1 MNAPRKISF
10 LVLIP
15 IGAVAVFMIVIL
27 SGRVTW
33 FSEQPPLEFNPN
45 MDHNRKAITQSANGF
60 FSDGASQ
67 RPPVEGTVGRTQV
80 VYPLGMGD
88 VDEAEV
94 QNVDPMLEQT
104 EFLLARGQNRFNVF
118 CSPCHYYNG
127 QSEMSAVSQK
137 GWPGIPNLT
146 RPETQA
152 LSNARIFHIISAGQN
167 LMPKYAD
174 KIAPIDRWA
183 IIYYLRTLQAAAG
196 TVAVADTTAPAQV
209 N

>member
-1 MNAPRKISF
+1 MNAPRKLSY

-15 IGAVAVFMIVIL
+15 IGAVAVFVILVL
-27 SGRVTW
+27 SGRMTW
-33 FSEQPPLEFNPN
+33 FSEQPPIEFLPN

-67 RPPVEGTVGRTQV
+67 RPPVEGTVGRGQV

-88 VDEAEV
+88 VDQAESL
-94 QNVDPMLEQT
+94 NVDPMYEQT

-118 CSPCHYYNG
+118 CSPCHYYDAH
-127 QSEMSAVSQK
+127 SEKSAVSKK
-137 GWPGIPNLT
+137 GWPGIPDLT
-146 RPETQA
+146 RPESQA

-196 TVAVADTTAPAQV
+196 TVAVADTTAPAQA

>member
-1 MNAPRKISF
+1 MNASRKLSF

-15 IGAVAVFMIVIL
+15 VGVVTVFVILIL

-33 FSEQPPLEFNPN
+33 FSEQPPLEFQPN

-60 FSDGASQ
+60 FADGASQ
-67 RPPVEGTVGRTQV
+67 RPPVDGTVGRTQV

-88 VDEAEV
+88 VEQAESF
-94 QNVDPMLEQT
+94 NVDPMYEQT

-118 CSPCHYYNG
+118 CSPCHYYDAH
-127 QSEMSAVSQK
+127 SEKSAVSQK
-137 GWPGIPNLT
+137 GWPGIPDLT

-183 IIYYLRTLQAAAG
+183 IIYYLRTLQAAASS
-196 TVAVADTTAPAQV
+196 APAQE

>member
-1 MNAPRKISF
+1 MNAPRRLPYAILIPVGALAVLVI
-10 LVLIP
+10 LVLTRSI
-15 IGAVAVFMIVIL
+15 
-27 SGRVTW
+27 TW
-33 FSEQPPLEFNPN
+33 FSEQPPVEFLDN
-45 MDHNRKAITQSANGF
+45 MDLNRKAITQSGNGF
-60 FSDGASQ
+60 FADGASQ

-88 VDEAEV
+88 VDQADSL
-94 QNVDPMLEQT
+94 NIDPQYEQT

-127 QSEMSAVSQK
+127 QSENSVMSKK

-152 LSNARIFHIISAGQN
+152 LSNGRIFHIISAGQN

-174 KIAPIDRWA
+174 KIAPADRWA

-196 TVAVADTTAPAQV
+196 TVAVADSTAPAQA